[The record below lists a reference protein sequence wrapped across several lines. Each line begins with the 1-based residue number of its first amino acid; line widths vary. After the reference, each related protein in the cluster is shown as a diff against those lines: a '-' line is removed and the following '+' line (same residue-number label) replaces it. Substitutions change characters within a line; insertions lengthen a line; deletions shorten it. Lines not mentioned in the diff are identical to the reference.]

1 MARRK
6 NSGDDGVV
14 VREPST
20 TEVAI
25 RFGPPLLLAV
35 AALLFVV
42 QNADSTEFN
51 FLWFDFRSPLWVM
64 LIAFAAVGAVIF
76 WFLARRRRKAKEQT

>member
-1 MARRK
+1 MRRK
-6 NSGDDGVV
+6 KSSDDGAV

-20 TEVAI
+20 TEVVI

-42 QNADSTEFN
+42 QNADSTAFN
-51 FLWFDFRSPLWVM
+51 LLWFDFESPLWVM
-64 LIAFAAVGAVIF
+64 LVAFAVVGAAIF
-76 WFLARRRRKAKEQT
+76 WFLARRRRKAKEQS